1 MLQWTLGCMF
11 SQIMI
16 FSGYIPLRGTA
27 RSFSFLKNFLTVLP
41 INLHSHQQYKR
52 VLFLKDINSVAS
64 ICTNA
69 LFPPDCMPF
78 ILLLLMQI
86 VPNLRWFD
94 FGLFN
99 FYDDVKAIYAFSRK
113 HTLNFDLPSGGWDD
127 TLAWCWAAV
136 GSYSSQSVTVIRVN
150 NQYLYNHFVPS
161 QPFCFPPSVQ
171 YSGLHKIFNTWL

>member
-1 MLQWTLGCMF
+1 MF

-27 RSFSFLKNFLTVLP
+27 RSFSFLKNFLTVLL

-52 VLFLKDINSVAS
+52 VLFLKDINSMAS
-64 ICTNA
+64 IYTNA

-86 VPNLRWFD
+86 VPNLQRFD

-113 HTLNFDLPSGGWDD
+113 HTLNFDLPGYWWVGWHSCMMLGSSGE
-127 TLAWCWAAV
+127 LQFP
-136 GSYSSQSVTVIRVN
+136 GSNTIIRVK

-161 QPFCFPPSVQ
+161 QPFCFPSSVQ